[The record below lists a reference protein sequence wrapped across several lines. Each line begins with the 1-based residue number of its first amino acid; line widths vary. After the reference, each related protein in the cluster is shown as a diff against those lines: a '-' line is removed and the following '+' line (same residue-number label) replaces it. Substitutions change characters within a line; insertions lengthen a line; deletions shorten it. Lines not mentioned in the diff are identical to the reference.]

1 MTINSFS
8 DGSQATSSLLLA
20 SLSPF
25 LADLLLDVLVVVMM
39 ITVAVFDISR
49 SFIFVM
55 DNWT

>member
-39 ITVAVFDISR
+39 IIVAVFDI
-49 SFIFVM
+49 
-55 DNWT
+55 

>member
-39 ITVAVFDISR
+39 ITIDISR
-49 SFIFVM
+49 SFIFGM
-55 DNWT
+55 DMRY